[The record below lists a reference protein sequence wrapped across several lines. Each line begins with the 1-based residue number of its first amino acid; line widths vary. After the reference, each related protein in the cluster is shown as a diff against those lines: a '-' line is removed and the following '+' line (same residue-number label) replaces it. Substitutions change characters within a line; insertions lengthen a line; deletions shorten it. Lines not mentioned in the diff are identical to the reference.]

1 MCFVLKIF
9 RFLYF
14 AWIWKLQILWRHY
27 QHFCILEIHILIF
40 LLNPIYYH
48 DETLWNVSITYNEH
62 SQLFLILILKTGA
75 YSRLFL
81 SFQPVLITQQPII
94 MSFKFFILLKV
105 CTVAIKIINHQ
116 LLKVNWRHDI
126 NIFLKIINGLKLVY
140 RLQNWTK
147 NMLEMLF
154 ISYTN
159 ISRSFILTLNTIQEK
174 R

>member
-1 MCFVLKIF
+1 MNLQTSKFMTSSSALLHMRKYMFQCFSWILFSIKMKLGEILLSLTTNIPNS
-9 RFLYF
+9 FLF
-14 AWIWKLQILWRHY
+14 WFWR
-27 QHFCILEIHILIF
+27 LE
-40 LLNPIYYH
+40 P
-48 DETLWNVSITYNEH
+48 S
-62 SQLFLILILKTGA
+62 
-75 YSRLFL
+75 SRSFL

-94 MSFKFFILLKV
+94 MSFKFLILLKV

-159 ISRSFILTLNTIQEK
+159 ISPSFILILNSIQEK
-174 R
+174 Q

>member
-1 MCFVLKIF
+1 MKLVEILASLPMNIHSSFLF
-9 RFLYF
+9 RFY
-14 AWIWKLQILWRHY
+14 KL
-27 QHFCILEIHILIF
+27 E
-40 LLNPIYYH
+40 P
-48 DETLWNVSITYNEH
+48 T
-62 SQLFLILILKTGA
+62 
-75 YSRLFL
+75 SRSFL
-81 SFQPVLITQQPII
+81 SFQPILITQQPII
-94 MSFKFFILLKV
+94 MSFKFLILLKV

-159 ISRSFILTLNTIQEK
+159 ISPISSWYSILFNRNNKKDTFWYVVMSMMTS
-174 R
+174 

>member
-1 MCFVLKIF
+1 MVKYLVSLTTSIPNS
-9 RFLYF
+9 
-14 AWIWKLQILWRHY
+14 
-27 QHFCILEIHILIF
+27 F
-40 LLNPIYYH
+40 LLWFWRLGP
-48 DETLWNVSITYNEH
+48 T
-62 SQLFLILILKTGA
+62 
-75 YSRLFL
+75 SRPFL
-81 SFQPVLITQQPII
+81 SFQPVLIIQQPII

-147 NMLEMLF
+147 NMLEMFF

-159 ISRSFILTLNTIQEK
+159 ISPRFILILNTIQEK
-174 R
+174 QQKIYFLICSNVYDDVINFWSV